1 MKFYSFILSCLT
13 FLFLTTPAFAGRL
26 ISWRFEANQNRLVF
40 TTDRSV
46 QPTAQLISNP
56 TRLVI
61 DLPGTNLG
69 RGTVNENLG
78 SLITN
83 LRIGQFD
90 NNTTRVV
97 VEIAQGYTIDPQKV
111 RVQGISPTQWS
122 VDIPQ
127 PERMTTPPPTPPSN
141 NNSSANPTPPSAPVT
156 PNTSTGRANPRAP
169 FQISSSGILMGID
182 GNSNN
187 SIRYSRSRDRRQIEF
202 ELQGITLD
210 NELLNVWDVNEYG
223 VSSIDVRQKRT
234 SPPVASL
241 IMNVDPNSPDWQAS
255 FSRMGGLVL
264 WPQGGM
270 GRVESLSSNNVGT
283 KSVGAVTVAQNTTP
297 RPVTIARNQD
307 KTIIES
313 INFENNDLVIRA
325 NQSVRATGTWSQQDG
340 TYQIRINNA
349 DLSSNF
355 QNPQLSSNSPL
366 SRLRIWQPDDNTVVL
381 LVQPSPG
388 VRIGRLNQPN
398 DRSVS
403 LSLLGGRSAGANNN
417 NNAPVTNNNPVVV
430 NDPTNNTAAI
440 PVTPPPRNISITP
453 PPANTTP
460 PANNRP
466 NQSRPLVIIDPGHGG
481 RDPGAVGIGGLREKD
496 VILPISLE
504 VARILEQQGIQA
516 RLTRNNDTFVSL
528 EGRTNMAN
536 SLNADLFVSIHANAI
551 SMSRPDVN
559 GLETYYFQSGRNLA
573 NVIHRNILQRLNM
586 RDRQVRQARFYVL
599 RNARMPSVLVETGFV
614 TGREDAP
621 RLGDPNFQRQ
631 MAQGI
636 AAGIIEYVRTNR
648 L

>member
-1 MKFYSFILSCLT
+1 VKFYSFILSCLT

-127 PERMTTPPPTPPSN
+127 PERMTTPPPVTPTPPRN
-141 NNSSANPTPPSAPVT
+141 NNSSIDNPPPSN
-156 PNTSTGRANPRAP
+156 PNNTTARANSRSP

-187 SIRYSRSRDRRQIEF
+187 AIRYSRSRDRREIEF
-202 ELQGITLD
+202 ELQGITLS
-210 NELLNVWDVNEYG
+210 NELINSWDVNEYG
-223 VSSIDVRQKRT
+223 VSSIDVSQKRS

-241 IMNVDPNSPDWQAS
+241 KMNVNPDSPDWQAS

-270 GRVESLSSNNVGT
+270 GRVESLSSSNVGT
-283 KSVGAVTVAQNTTP
+283 KSVSAITVAQNTT
-297 RPVTIARNQD
+297 RPVNIARNQD

-313 INFENNDLVIRA
+313 INFDNNDLLIRA
-325 NQSVRATGTWSQQDG
+325 NQSLRATGTWSQQDG

-349 DLSSNF
+349 DLSPNF
-355 QNPQLSSNSPL
+355 RNPQLSSNSPL
-366 SRLRIWQPDDNTVVL
+366 SRLRIWQPDDNTVIL

-403 LSLLGGRSAGANNN
+403 LSLLGGRTAT
-417 NNAPVTNNNPVVV
+417 NNAPIRNNNPVV

-440 PVTPPPRNISITP
+440 PVNPPPRNISITP

-516 RLTRNNDTFVSL
+516 RLTRNNDNFISL

-573 NVIHRNILQRLNM
+573 NVIHRNILQRLNI
-586 RDRQVRQARFYVL
+586 RDRRVRQARFYVL
-599 RNARMPSVLVETGFV
+599 RNSRMPSVLVETGFV
-614 TGREDAP
+614 TGREDAA

-636 AAGIIEYVRTNR
+636 AAGIVEYVRTNR

>member
-1 MKFYSFILSCLT
+1 
-13 FLFLTTPAFAGRL
+13 LTTPAFAGRL

-127 PERMTTPPPTPPSN
+127 PERMTTPPPVTPTPPRN
-141 NNSSANPTPPSAPVT
+141 NNSSIDNPPPSN
-156 PNTSTGRANPRAP
+156 PNNTTARANSRSP

-187 SIRYSRSRDRRQIEF
+187 AIRYSRSRDRREIEF
-202 ELQGITLD
+202 ELQGITLS
-210 NELLNVWDVNEYG
+210 NELINSWDVNEYG
-223 VSSIDVRQKRT
+223 VSSIDVSQKRS

-241 IMNVDPNSPDWQAS
+241 KMNVNPDSPDWQAS

-270 GRVESLSSNNVGT
+270 GRVESLSSSNVGT
-283 KSVGAVTVAQNTTP
+283 KSVSAITVAQNTT
-297 RPVTIARNQD
+297 RPVNIARNQD

-313 INFENNDLVIRA
+313 INFDNNDLLIRA
-325 NQSVRATGTWSQQDG
+325 NQSLRATGTWSQQDG

-349 DLSSNF
+349 DLSPNF
-355 QNPQLSSNSPL
+355 RNPQLSSNSPL
-366 SRLRIWQPDDNTVVL
+366 SRLRIWQPDDNTVIL

-403 LSLLGGRSAGANNN
+403 LSLLGGRTAT
-417 NNAPVTNNNPVVV
+417 NNAPIRNNNPVV

-440 PVTPPPRNISITP
+440 PVNPPPRNISITP

-516 RLTRNNDTFVSL
+516 RLTRNNDNFISL

-573 NVIHRNILQRLNM
+573 NVIHRNILQRLNI
-586 RDRQVRQARFYVL
+586 RDRRVRQARFYVL
-599 RNARMPSVLVETGFV
+599 RNSRMPSVLVETGFV
-614 TGREDAP
+614 TGREDAA

-636 AAGIIEYVRTNR
+636 AAGIVEYVRTNR

>member
-127 PERMTTPPPTPPSN
+127 PERMTTPPPVTPTPPRN
-141 NNSSANPTPPSAPVT
+141 NNSSIDNPPPSN
-156 PNTSTGRANPRAP
+156 PNNTTARANSRSP

-187 SIRYSRSRDRRQIEF
+187 AIRYSRSRDRREIEF
-202 ELQGITLD
+202 ELQGITLT
-210 NELLNVWDVNEYG
+210 NELINSWDVNEYG
-223 VSSIDVRQKRT
+223 ISSIDVSQKRS

-241 IMNVDPNSPDWQAS
+241 KMNVNPDSPDWQAS

-270 GRVESLSSNNVGT
+270 GRVESLSSSNVGT
-283 KSVGAVTVAQNTTP
+283 KSVSAITVAQNTT
-297 RPVTIARNQD
+297 RPVNIARNQD

-313 INFENNDLVIRA
+313 INFDNNDLLIRA
-325 NQSVRATGTWSQQDG
+325 NQSLRATGTWSQQDG

-349 DLSSNF
+349 DLSPNF
-355 QNPQLSSNSPL
+355 RNPQLSSNSPL
-366 SRLRIWQPDDNTVVL
+366 SRLRIWQPDDNTVIL

-403 LSLLGGRSAGANNN
+403 LSLLGGRTAT
-417 NNAPVTNNNPVVV
+417 NNAPIRNNNPVV

-440 PVTPPPRNISITP
+440 PVNPPPRNISITP

-516 RLTRNNDTFVSL
+516 RLTRNNDNFISL

-573 NVIHRNILQRLNM
+573 NVIHRNILQRLNI
-586 RDRQVRQARFYVL
+586 RDRRVRQARFYVL
-599 RNARMPSVLVETGFV
+599 RNSRMPSVLVETGFV
-614 TGREDAP
+614 TGREDAA

-636 AAGIIEYVRTNR
+636 AAGIVEYVRTNR

>member
-127 PERMTTPPPTPPSN
+127 PERMTTPPPVTPTPPRN
-141 NNSSANPTPPSAPVT
+141 NNSSIDNPPPSN
-156 PNTSTGRANPRAP
+156 PNNTTARANSRSP

-187 SIRYSRSRDRRQIEF
+187 AIRYSRSRDRREIEF
-202 ELQGITLD
+202 ELQGITLS
-210 NELLNVWDVNEYG
+210 NELINSWDVNEYG
-223 VSSIDVRQKRT
+223 VSSIDVSQKRS

-241 IMNVDPNSPDWQAS
+241 KMNVNPDSPDWQAS

-270 GRVESLSSNNVGT
+270 GRVESLSSSNVGT
-283 KSVGAVTVAQNTTP
+283 KSVSAITVAQNTT
-297 RPVTIARNQD
+297 RPVNIARNQD

-313 INFENNDLVIRA
+313 INFDNNDLLIRA
-325 NQSVRATGTWSQQDG
+325 NQSLRATGTWSQQDG

-349 DLSSNF
+349 DLSPNF
-355 QNPQLSSNSPL
+355 RNPQLSSNSPL
-366 SRLRIWQPDDNTVVL
+366 SRLRIWQPDDNTVIL

-403 LSLLGGRSAGANNN
+403 LSLLGGRTAT
-417 NNAPVTNNNPVVV
+417 NNAPIRNNNPVV

-440 PVTPPPRNISITP
+440 PVNPPPRNISITP

-516 RLTRNNDTFVSL
+516 RLTRNNDNFISL

-573 NVIHRNILQRLNM
+573 NVIHRNILQRLNI
-586 RDRQVRQARFYVL
+586 RDRRVRQARFYVL
-599 RNARMPSVLVETGFV
+599 RNSRMPSVLVETGFV
-614 TGREDAP
+614 TGREDAA

-636 AAGIIEYVRTNR
+636 AAGIVEYVRTNR